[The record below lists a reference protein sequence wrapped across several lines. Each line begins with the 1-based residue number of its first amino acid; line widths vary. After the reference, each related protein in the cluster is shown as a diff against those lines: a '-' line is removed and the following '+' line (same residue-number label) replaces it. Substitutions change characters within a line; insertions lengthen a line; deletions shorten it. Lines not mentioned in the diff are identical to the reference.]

1 MNRVVF
7 VLAAILLLL
16 SISSITGFFQ
26 VVKAESAPIYINA
39 DGSISP
45 STAPIY
51 TADNVTYTFT
61 GNMSYPAY
69 NGIVVERSNIVIDGN
84 GYMVQGSCSDSGI
97 GLNLMDVGNVTIEG
111 ANFEWFQ
118 KGILLSN
125 SNNNTIIGND
135 ATGNGV
141 YPTGIF
147 ALGDEYGIALSNSS
161 SNSII
166 GNYVEENGWDGI
178 CLSGSSNNIVRGN
191 IAEYNKFNGIEIY
204 NSYNIISGNTAT
216 GNTVNGIYVSGSGNT
231 VSGNTATGQF
241 CGIDVDSSFNGIVS
255 GNMVAANGNGIWLL
269 DASFGNIV
277 SFNNV
282 TTNSDGVVLYS
293 NSSWNTVFGNNAI
306 ANGCGVHL
314 WGASYN
320 TLYHNNFINNTSQV
334 VSDSSVNTW
343 DNGYPSGGNFWSDYN
358 GTDMYSGPYQN
369 VTGSDGIGDTPYVID
384 ANNTDYYPLMGM
396 FSDFNVAQGVDVQ
409 AVSNSTV
416 SDFQF
421 NGTAMLF
428 NVTGE
433 NGASGFCRISF
444 PTDLIN
450 GTLTV
455 FVNGTQMCYDLMS
468 SSNSSITFVYF
479 TYDPSTEQVTI
490 MPEFPSFILLSLFL
504 IATLLAVIIYKKKAM
519 PHKRL

>member
-1 MNRVVF
+1 
-7 VLAAILLLL
+7 
-16 SISSITGFFQ
+16 
-26 VVKAESAPIYINA
+26 
-39 DGSISP
+39 
-45 STAPIY
+45 
-51 TADNVTYTFT
+51 
-61 GNMSYPAY
+61 MSYPAY